1 MFIIHTTRYIL
12 YGLIPGITCFHYLHL
27 SSFSFFSC
35 LRFFFSCLLSF
46 YFPALQFV
54 WIVQKKKNC
63 LDCTRT
69 STYNKLVVHIV
80 PSTWLFM
87 SFPARLFILALLVS
101 LCFLPCSTPET
112 ITMYVQEKEKEKIR
126 KNKKKQQG
134 QKLVELN
141 KDTAA
146 VVHRN
151 ARQKRKT
158 KHDTKTTDRDSLRYT
173 YNGTRRVRQ
182 LALGCESS

>member
-1 MFIIHTTRYIL
+1 
-12 YGLIPGITCFHYLHL
+12 
-27 SSFSFFSC
+27 
-35 LRFFFSCLLSF
+35 
-46 YFPALQFV
+46 
-54 WIVQKKKNC
+54 
-63 LDCTRT
+63 
-69 STYNKLVVHIV
+69 
-80 PSTWLFM
+80 
-87 SFPARLFILALLVS
+87 
-101 LCFLPCSTPET
+101 
-112 ITMYVQEKEKEKIR
+112 MYVQEKEKEKIR

-173 YNGTRRVRQ
+173 
-182 LALGCESS
+182 